1 VETVSE
7 IIGMMRAAAPAGQPR
22 LDASAWQVLA
32 DLTQSLIAAKPDA
45 AQEHARFL
53 AIGQRELCLPEAEL
67 DRWLRG
73 ATVLVTGGTGCI
85 GSALMAELAAR
96 CPARLVSVSRGVTD
110 AWPRQAGGEYRQADV
125 RDRPAMDR
133 LIAEVRPDVVFHV
146 AAQRDPALAEVEVHR
161 TVTTNLFG
169 TRNVLAAAETAG
181 VSQVVCASTGK
192 ALRPYSPEVY
202 TASKRAAEWVASRVA
217 ARGEL
222 MCSAARFTHVLDNS
236 LIYRRLMAWAG
247 EGEGGKGRESGQGW
261 EGGKGWEGGQQTVIR
276 LHATD
281 IAFYVQSAVESAQ
294 LLLLAGLGAQR
305 GEFRVL
311 AITDL
316 GWPVSLLDVALGV
329 LKRTG
334 SATPIY
340 FSGYD
345 PGYEEVPFP
354 LLYDPATAGDV
365 SPLLNAFEAAAAV
378 AAPCPGVDSF
388 RLDMAADP
396 LPAKL
401 LTALE
406 DVCERAPGTGP
417 VRGALGEL
425 SWSLLDAALRAAP
438 RRALDRAAALARSH
452 RDVLGSDHRRVLEA
466 ICDSAAADPTGA
478 SGTSGPAG
486 SGGSHMNVPTDAL
499 YSPPAGTSMALAP
512 GAPGA
517 PSAPGCAP
525 GRAAVSRPGP
535 RVPRRSMSQGARS
548 ARISSSLASS
558 AAIHGSPSGSSVASA
573 ASCSASLSPYS
584 RPVASR
590 SRSASGRS
598 PNALPGRVP
607 AP

>member
-7 IIGMMRAAAPAGQPR
+7 IIGMMRAAAPAGLPR
-22 LDASAWQVLA
+22 LDAPARQVLA

-73 ATVLVTGGTGCI
+73 VTVLVTGGTGCI
-85 GSALMAELAAR
+85 GSALMAQLAAR
-96 CPARLVSVSRGVTD
+96 CPGRLVSVSRGVTD
-110 AWPRQAGGEYRQADV
+110 AWPRQAGAEYRQADV
-125 RDRPAMDR
+125 RDRPAMDG

-146 AAQRDPALAEVEVHR
+146 AAQRDPSLAEVEVHR
-161 TVTTNLFG
+161 TVTTNVLG
-169 TRNVLAAAETAG
+169 TRNVLAAAEMAG
-181 VSQVVCASTGK
+181 VPQVVCASTGK
-192 ALRPYSPEVY
+192 ALRPYSPEIY
-202 TASKRAAEWVASRVA
+202 TASKRAVEWVASGVA
-217 ARGEL
+217 AHGEVL
-222 MCSAARFTHVLDNS
+222 CSAARFTHVLDNS
-236 LIYRRLMAWAG
+236 LIYRNLLAWAK
-247 EGEGGKGRESGQGW
+247 EGQGGQESEGGEPGA
-261 EGGKGWEGGQQTVIR
+261 VIR

-354 LLYDPATAGDV
+354 LLYDPTTAGDV
-365 SPLLNAFEAAAAV
+365 SPLLNAFEAAAATP
-378 AAPCPGVDSF
+378 APCPVVDAF

-396 LPAKL
+396 LPVKL

-406 DVCERAPGTGP
+406 DVCERTPGADP

-438 RRALDRAAALARSH
+438 RPALERAAALARSH
-452 RDVLGSDHRRVLEA
+452 RGVPGPDHRRVLQA
-466 ICDSAAADPTGA
+466 ICDSAAARAAENHP
-478 SGTSGPAG
+478 GTSGAQ
-486 SGGSHMNVPTDAL
+486 T
-499 YSPPAGTSMALAP
+499 
-512 GAPGA
+512 
-517 PSAPGCAP
+517 
-525 GRAAVSRPGP
+525 
-535 RVPRRSMSQGARS
+535 
-548 ARISSSLASS
+548 
-558 AAIHGSPSGSSVASA
+558 
-573 ASCSASLSPYS
+573 
-584 RPVASR
+584 
-590 SRSASGRS
+590 
-598 PNALPGRVP
+598 
-607 AP
+607 

>member
-1 VETVSE
+1 VESVSE

-22 LDASAWQVLA
+22 LDASALQVLG
-32 DLTQSLIAAKPDA
+32 DLTQSLITAKPDA

-67 DRWLRG
+67 AGSLHG

-85 GSALMAELAAR
+85 GSALMAQLTAR
-96 CPARLVSVSRGVTD
+96 CPGRVVSVSRGVTN

-125 RDRPAMDR
+125 RDRQAMDR

-161 TVTTNLFG
+161 TVTTNVLG
-169 TRNVLAAAETAG
+169 TRNVLAAAEAAG
-181 VSQVVCASTGK
+181 VPQVVCASTGK

-202 TASKRAAEWVASRVA
+202 TASKRAAEWIASGVA
-217 ARGEL
+217 ARGEML
-222 MCSAARFTHVLDNS
+222 CSAARFTHVLDNS
-236 LIYRRLMAWAG
+236 LIYRRLLGWA
-247 EGEGGKGRESGQGW
+247 EGGG
-261 EGGKGWEGGQQTVIR
+261 VIR

-281 IAFYVQSAVESAQ
+281 IAFYVQSALESAH

-305 GEFRVL
+305 GELRVH

-365 SPLLNAFEAAAAV
+365 SPLLNAFEAAAT
-378 AAPCPGVDSF
+378 AAPPCPGVDAF

-406 DVCERAPGTGP
+406 DVCGSAPGADP
-417 VRGALGEL
+417 VRGALGAL

-438 RRALDRAAALARSH
+438 RPALERAAALARSH
-452 RDVLGSDHRRVLEA
+452 RDVLGPDYWRVLEA
-466 ICDSAAADPTGA
+466 ICDSAAAAPA
-478 SGTSGPAG
+478 S
-486 SGGSHMNVPTDAL
+486 
-499 YSPPAGTSMALAP
+499 
-512 GAPGA
+512 
-517 PSAPGCAP
+517 
-525 GRAAVSRPGP
+525 RRPGD
-535 RVPRRSMSQGARS
+535 
-548 ARISSSLASS
+548 L
-558 AAIHGSPSGSSVASA
+558 
-573 ASCSASLSPYS
+573 
-584 RPVASR
+584 
-590 SRSASGRS
+590 SGREGWH
-598 PNALPGRVP
+598 ARQG
-607 AP
+607 

>member
-1 VETVSE
+1 VETVPAAE
-7 IIGMMRAAAPAGQPR
+7 IIGMMRAAAPAGQSR
-22 LDASAWQVLA
+22 LDAPARQVLA

-67 DRWLRG
+67 DGWLRG

-85 GSALMAELAAR
+85 GSALMGQLAAR
-96 CPARLVSVSRGVTD
+96 SPGRLVSVSRGVTD
-110 AWPRQAGGEYRQADV
+110 AGPRQAGGEYRQADV
-125 RDRPAMDR
+125 RDRRAMDR
-133 LIAEVRPDVVFHV
+133 LMAEVRPDVVFHV

-161 TVTTNLFG
+161 TVTTNVFG
-169 TRNVLAAAETAG
+169 TRNVLAAAQTAG
-181 VSQVVCASTGK
+181 VGQVVCASTGK

-202 TASKRAAEWVASRVA
+202 TASKRAVEWIASGVA
-217 ARGEL
+217 AHGEVL
-222 MCSAARFTHVLDNS
+222 CSAARFTHVLDNS
-236 LIYRRLMAWAG
+236 LIYRRLLAWAR
-247 EGEGGKGRESGQGW
+247 GGKAGD
-261 EGGKGWEGGQQTVIR
+261 GGPGAVIR

-365 SPLLNAFEAAAAV
+365 SPLLNAFEAAAA
-378 AAPCPGVDSF
+378 AQAPCPGVDAF
-388 RLDMAADP
+388 RLDMAAGP

-406 DVCERAPGTGP
+406 DVCERAPGAGP

-438 RRALDRAAALARSH
+438 RPALERAATLARSH
-452 RDVLGSDHRRVLEA
+452 RDVLCPDHRRVLEA
-466 ICDSAAADPTGA
+466 ICASAAA
-478 SGTSGPAG
+478 
-486 SGGSHMNVPTDAL
+486 
-499 YSPPAGTSMALAP
+499 PPAQ
-512 GAPGA
+512 
-517 PSAPGCAP
+517 
-525 GRAAVSRPGP
+525 SRPGE
-535 RVPRRSMSQGARS
+535 
-548 ARISSSLASS
+548 L
-558 AAIHGSPSGSSVASA
+558 
-573 ASCSASLSPYS
+573 
-584 RPVASR
+584 
-590 SRSASGRS
+590 SGRE
-598 PNALPGRVP
+598 G
-607 AP
+607 